1 MEYFFVY
8 NNALWIHVYVF
19 VVFVV
24 LATAVVGVM
33 FVNNINNY
41 MTAITCSTRDKYI
54 TYIYLKVKNPL
65 LFASFSKAAL

>member
-33 FVNNINNY
+33 FVNNIDNY
-41 MTAITCSTRDKYI
+41 ITAITCRPETN
-54 TYIYLKVKNPL
+54 T
-65 LFASFSKAAL
+65 